1 MVLREDVLSHSNDI
15 LNHLVTH
22 ELLHILTRANNNFR
36 KEMYEI
42 IGFKLIEPID
52 YPESLKAF
60 RITNPEA
67 TQTDSYIQLEVQG
80 ESVEY
85 MMILYSKLAYL
96 DGDFFNYLNV
106 GFLSLTG
113 NEKRS
118 IMYFNGQPV
127 IYPISEVNRFFEQV
141 EENTGYILH
150 P

>member
-1 MVLREDVLSHSNDI
+1 MNIDFPEEIFFIKTTANEEGGARGYTRGNYVVLREDVLSHSNDI

-60 RITNPEA
+60 RITNPDA

-80 ESVEY
+80 ESVEC
-85 MMILYSKLAYL
+85 MMILYSK
-96 DGDFFNYLNV
+96 
-106 GFLSLTG
+106 
-113 NEKRS
+113 
-118 IMYFNGQPV
+118 
-127 IYPISEVNRFFEQV
+127 
-141 EENTGYILH
+141 
-150 P
+150 